1 VPFELLFLA
10 LASAFWPLLL
20 AVAVA
25 AMASDRPVVV
35 LGFFI
40 LGGLLTCIVEGVVI
54 VALLRRGHAI
64 SASDSSLDPVVYY
77 AGAMV
82 SFVAAAIVQRLPA
95 SGRKPRRKRAS
106 RSTDAASRLRGAGPV
121 TAFSAGVV
129 VNVIPG
135 IFPLVALKDIAELDV
150 SLAGAAAIITG
161 FYLVM
166 FLIVEVPFVA
176 FLFAPTRT
184 AELVDASMAWASAN
198 KRRVGVVVLVVVGC
212 YLFLRGIL
220 TTG

>member
-1 VPFELLFLA
+1 VWFELLFLA

-40 LGGLLTCIVEGVVI
+40 LGGLLTCIVEGVII

-64 SASDSSLDPVVYY
+64 SSTDSSLDPVVYY
-77 AGAMV
+77 VGAV
-82 SFVAAAIVQRLPA
+82 LSFLMAAIVVRLPA
-95 SGRKPRRKRAS
+95 VRWRRRRTQTNTS
-106 RSTDAASRLRGAGPV
+106 ASRLRSAGPV

-129 VNVIPG
+129 VNLLPG

-150 SLAGAAAIITG
+150 GLAGAAAIITG

-166 FLIVEVPFVA
+166 FLIVEIPFVA
-176 FLFAPTRT
+176 FLFAPKRT

-198 KRRVGVVVLVVVGC
+198 KRQVFAVVFVVVGS

>member
-1 VPFELLFLA
+1 VLFELLFLA

-40 LGGLLTCIVEGVVI
+40 LGGLLTCIVEGVII
-54 VALLRRGHAI
+54 VALLRRGDAI
-64 SASDSSLDPVVYY
+64 TSSDSSLDPVVYY
-77 AGAMV
+77 VGAV
-82 SFVAAAIVQRLPA
+82 LSFLMAAIVVRLPA
-95 SGRKPRRKRAS
+95 VKWRRRRRKQTKDS
-106 RSTDAASRLRGAGPV
+106 ASRLRSAGPV
-121 TAFSAGVV
+121 TALSAGVV
-129 VNVIPG
+129 VNLLPG

-166 FLIVEVPFVA
+166 FLIVEIPFVA
-176 FLFAPTRT
+176 YLLAPKRT
-184 AELVDASMAWASAN
+184 AELVDASMKWASAN
-198 KRRVGVVVLVVVGC
+198 KRQVFAVVFMVVGS